1 MWRFLGAEEGFGGPA
16 GPARRGQSMRKSR
29 PKRQP
34 SGDTPSRPAR
44 LQRSLG
50 PLDSETL
57 YQDIFENANDAIAL
71 FSLDGVITA
80 VNRGAERLLGWARE
94 ELIGQPVSKV
104 ATPAAVALAE
114 ERSRRF

>member
-1 MWRFLGAEEGFGGPA
+1 
-16 GPARRGQSMRKSR
+16 MRKSR

-44 LQRSLG
+44 PQRLLG

-104 ATPAAVALAE
+104 ATPAAVASALTGGATAGVVTSPGSGSPN
-114 ERSRRF
+114 RLLKLVP